1 MNIKVDDKMYKRFL
15 EVMIENEEFAFGDNE
30 MIRQQLETCLNTQ
43 GYWSDCAVR
52 IYYDKDKKDFR
63 VESRF

>member
-1 MNIKVDDKMYKRFL
+1 MNIKVNDKMYKRFL

-30 MIRQQLETCLNTQ
+30 MIRDQLELVLNTQ
-43 GYWSDCAVR
+43 GYWSGCAVR
-52 IYYDKDKKDFR
+52 IYYDKDKEDFR